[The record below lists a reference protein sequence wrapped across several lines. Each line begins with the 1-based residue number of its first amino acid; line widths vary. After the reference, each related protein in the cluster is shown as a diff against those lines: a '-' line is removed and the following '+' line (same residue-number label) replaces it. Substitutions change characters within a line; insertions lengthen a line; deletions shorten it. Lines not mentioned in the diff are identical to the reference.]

1 MSKNKIKN
9 ITIIGEDSAN
19 ISEGCVD
26 VYVTLKNDERTYFL
40 EFTTPQA
47 LTSEMV
53 ENKKGFVE
61 PRFPFLIVQKL
72 TPEIIREAITNGGKQ
87 HMTEVLAAIES
98 TNAIAYTENAATKQA
113 QAAKQIIE
121 ILPDNKYRDALID
134 LTEFAISRTL

>member
-72 TPEIIREAITNGGKQ
+72 TPEIIREAIETFLVEDADGFWFK
-87 HMTEVLAAIES
+87 LYSS
-98 TNAIAYTENAATKQA
+98 TQYLTTDNLDFVINRDQK
-113 QAAKQIIE
+113 E
-121 ILPDNKYRDALID
+121 ILREAL
-134 LTEFAISRTL
+134 EEN